1 MDWFLK
7 SKRAIS
13 PILATL
19 LLIVI
24 VVAASIAAY
33 AWVQSST
40 EAQITSASG
49 FIIIENV
56 RFYDSNQLDITVRN
70 TGTSSL
76 KIDTI
81 YIDDI
86 GNSVTQNIPAK
97 KSATLTLEYSW
108 ISGTKCKIKVV
119 STTGLYAERL
129 YSTPSGSSTGV
140 WYDQSWIKRKTIT
153 VDNTLNPNN
162 LTDYQVKVDVQYD
175 SDMKA
180 DFSDLRFVE
189 DDHQTLISYWI
200 ESYTPSDSAK
210 VWLKVSAILGSDTK
224 TIHMYYGNPSASS
237 LNDPDNT
244 FLLFI
249 NFTRDG
255 IISYGGS
262 QDSNP
267 AQTEI
272 IDDTILRMWGNNWK
286 ASMRSLDVAGNG
298 SQAICFDFLSNGTQ
312 GEINGIGVDT
322 DNSISSN
329 RFYRIYGTQNWG
341 NSDHY
346 GYIGSGDWQYYS
358 IVLDDFV
365 GMFDRLVFTNDAD
378 GSQATNIYYRNV
390 RVLKY
395 TSQEPL
401 INIGIEEVQ

>member
-1 MDWFLK
+1 MDMFAK
-7 SKRAIS
+7 SSQAIS

-24 VVAASIAAY
+24 GVAASIAAY
-33 AWVQSST
+33 AWIQSST
-40 EAQITSASG
+40 EAQTTAASG

-56 RFYDSNQLDITVRN
+56 RFYDSNQLDITIRN

-81 YIDDI
+81 YIEDV

-97 KSATLTLEYSW
+97 ESATVTLEYSW
-108 ISGTKCKIKVV
+108 NSGTKCKIKVV
-119 STTGLYAERL
+119 STTGLYAERS
-129 YSTPSGSSTGV
+129 YSTPSGSSTKA
-140 WYDQSWIKRKTIT
+140 WYDQSWMKRKTIT
-153 VDNTLNPNN
+153 INNTLNPNN
-162 LTDYQVKVDVQYD
+162 LTNYQVKVDIQYD
-175 SDMKA
+175 SDMKV
-180 DFSDLRFVE
+180 DFSDLRFIE
-189 DDHQTLISYWI
+189 DDHQTPISYWI
-200 ESYTPSDSAK
+200 ESYTPLDSTT
-210 VWLKVSAILGSDTK
+210 VWLRLPSILSSNTR
-224 TIHMYYGNPSASS
+224 TIYMYYGNPSASS
-237 LNDPDNT
+237 LSDPDNT

-267 AQTEI
+267 TQWQV
-272 IDDTILRMWGNNWK
+272 IDDAILRMWGNNWK

-341 NSDHY
+341 NSDHS
-346 GYIGSGDWQYYS
+346 GYTGSGDWQYYS
-358 IVLDDFV
+358 LVLDDFS
-365 GMFDRLVFTNDAD
+365 GIFDRLVFTNDAD
-378 GSQATNIYYRNV
+378 GGQPTNIYYKNV
-390 RVLKY
+390 RVSKY

-401 INIGIEEVQ
+401 VNIGVEESQ